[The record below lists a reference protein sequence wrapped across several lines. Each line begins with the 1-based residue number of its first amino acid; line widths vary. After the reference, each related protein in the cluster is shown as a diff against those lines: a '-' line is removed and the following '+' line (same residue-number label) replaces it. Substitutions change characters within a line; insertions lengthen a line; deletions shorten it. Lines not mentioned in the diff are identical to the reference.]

1 MLWLDVD
8 VCDYPADL
16 IHQLLAA
23 GREIVT
29 ANCLGSNGCA
39 YDLNSFRRQLPSE
52 RVVRDGAT
60 VDDVNGSMGVDHL
73 VDGLWQP
80 PPGAGRDYVNAFRTQ
95 PLIELDSV
103 GGTVLLIR
111 AELHRQGLN
120 FPAYPVEGLIETEAL
135 SEVARKLGVRSW
147 ALPQL
152 LVRHV

>member
-1 MLWLDVD
+1 M
-8 VCDYPADL
+8 
-16 IHQLLAA
+16 
-23 GREIVT
+23 
-29 ANCLGSNGCA
+29 
-39 YDLNSFRRQLPSE
+39 
-52 RVVRDGAT
+52 
-60 VDDVNGSMGVDHL
+60 
-73 VDGLWQP
+73 
-80 PPGAGRDYVNAFRTQ
+80 NAFRTQ
-95 PLIELDSV
+95 PLIELDAV